1 MLTLTPTA
9 AAAVRKL
16 VANTEVDDDTG
27 GLRIS
32 PSDADAHEGTLALAL
47 VNGPETT
54 DDEID
59 ANGAHVFLEP
69 SVAEILG
76 DRVLDATLDGGRVR
90 FMLFERRASE

>member
-1 MLTLTPTA
+1 MLMLTPTA

-16 VANTEVDDDTG
+16 VADTEVDDDTG

-32 PSDADAHEGTLALAL
+32 PSDADAHEGALALAL
-47 VNGPETT
+47 VNGPEAT

-69 SVAEILG
+69 SVAEILD
-76 DRVLDATLDGGRVR
+76 DRVLDATVDSGRVR
-90 FMLFERRASE
+90 FVLFERRTPE